1 MKWTR
6 LEGMFVV
13 LYRYPPLPLKA
24 SAPPH
29 HIVVAQLQSPPSLVR
44 FYSLKLKP
52 TISHEFLKMPNLLR
66 VHPCLPNEILID
78 IFLRHNA
85 LPSRRNEPLPRRA
98 YPCNGFSLMLVCRHW
113 RALAISTPFLWQAVK
128 VRGKVAWFNLVL
140 ERSKGLPLDVVIHRS
155 ASASNISKC
164 TRNLSA
170 HFRRVRSIHFPA
182 MTVQIEM
189 LNTIFRRPIP
199 PLTDLDLLVKSG
211 GQLNLSP
218 DLLPALRSLRISSCA
233 IQWNPTMISRL
244 HRLDLDKCTCQGG
257 AVTLDDLLDVIVSAV
272 YLQDLRLRNFVSALR
287 QPSGSETEPLIP
299 VLLPNLRKIEIYDLP
314 HLVSRFLSF
323 VRLEPHTDVLITGLV
338 LDTVPDT
345 KDAFP
350 SLLPL
355 DRSGLPLLQTV
366 TAGRITNS
374 HSSICRIEGQMGQ
387 DSCAGGPQTTLTLS
401 LD

>member
-1 MKWTR
+1 MWSSIYTHHY
-6 LEGMFVV
+6 LSSQGEW
-13 LYRYPPLPLKA
+13 LPHRML
-24 SAPPH
+24 
-29 HIVVAQLQSPPSLVR
+29 VAQLRSHKSLVR
-44 FYSLKLKP
+44 SYSLTLKL
-52 TISHEFLKMPNLLR
+52 TTSHGFLKMPNLLR

-98 YPCNGFSLMLVCRHW
+98 YPCNGFNLMLVCRHW
-113 RALAISTPFLWQAVK
+113 RALAMFTTSLWQAVK

-182 MTVQIEM
+182 MTIQIEM
-189 LNTIFRRPIP
+189 LNAIFRRPIP

-233 IQWNPTMISRL
+233 IPWIQTMLSRL
-244 HRLDLDKCTCQGG
+244 HRLDLDECTCQGG
-257 AVTLDDLLDVIVSAV
+257 TVTLDDLLDVLVSAV
-272 YLQDLRLRNFVSALR
+272 DLQDLRLRNFVSALR